1 MSNTPRDKDR
11 WLGAAVGRGVWLWRF
26 LGALGVLVTV
36 VSTTA
41 GGGARAVADDGPG
54 DPPQWV
60 WHASSLAPGEIE
72 KDGAVFPKGLD
83 GTRPD
88 QPPPNLSLYL
98 HVQGTLSGA
107 SRYDSGYVGTTTDRD
122 YALRRITERFG
133 GNGFLYRVR
142 ATPNFVDVA
151 GSLRGFYNR
160 ASEHEYAAMGG
171 FRFDQI
177 IDWEEISFGQSQ
189 PGESNAAYDADR
201 YRGLRASGGQP
212 QLAGFP
218 SGHAAWSQ
226 EPWRQ
231 YASCNSA
238 TSHARIERTADAPA
252 EQCAPVHRPYDE
264 GLDFWHSVKQAG
276 HVPDRWFTGN
286 GTALQLVNAA
296 SGRVAENENAAANG
310 AGITMW
316 DAHRGTWQ
324 QWRLERAEHDTYL
337 VVNLASGK
345 VLDGKNSTKDGE
357 AVVQWERDNQPWQ
370 RWLLQPAD
378 DDLFRLVNAATG
390 MALDLTG
397 DDEGAA
403 VIQRPVSASGTQTW
417 RLRMTD
423 PFNRLTGVPLLLTNK
438 ASGKVIDGRDVRAD
452 GERVVQWEPNGRPWQ
467 EWTLAA
473 AGDGTYVIT
482 SVATGK
488 VLDAG
493 NAPGAGMAVEQWDR
507 SDGRPQR
514 WRIEL
519 DDKSDAFT
527 LTEVTS
533 GLVIGNDN
541 HTQDGAALTFQPN
554 NPAGHT
560 WQKWTIEPTDPTP

>member
-1 MSNTPRDKDR
+1 M
-11 WLGAAVGRGVWLWRF
+11 
-26 LGALGVLVTV
+26 
-36 VSTTA
+36 
-41 GGGARAVADDGPG
+41 
-54 DPPQWV
+54 
-60 WHASSLAPGEIE
+60 WHASSLPPGEIE

-98 HVQGTLSGA
+98 HVQGTPSGA

-133 GNGFLYRVR
+133 GNGYLYRVR

-151 GSLRGFYNR
+151 GTLGGFYNR
-160 ASEHEYAAMGG
+160 ASEREYAAMGG
-171 FRFDQI
+171 FRYDQI
-177 IDWEEISFGQSQ
+177 IDWEEISFGVAQ

-218 SGHAAWSQ
+218 PNHAAWSQ

-231 YASCNSA
+231 FASCSSPSSPARTERA
-238 TSHARIERTADAPA
+238 TDTQD
-252 EQCAPVHRPYDE
+252 EQCTPLHRPYDE

-276 HVPDRWFTGN
+276 NVPDRWFTGN

-296 SGRVAENENAAANG
+296 SGRVAENGNKAANG

-316 DAHRGTWQ
+316 DAHRGLWQ
-324 QWRLERAEHDTYL
+324 QWRLEPAEHGTYL

-357 AVVQWERDNQPWQ
+357 PVVQWERDNQPWQ
-370 RWLLQPAD
+370 RWLLQPAG

-390 MALDLTG
+390 MALDLDS
-397 DDEGAA
+397 DDQEGGA

-417 RLRMTD
+417 RLHMTD
-423 PFNRLTGVPLLLTNK
+423 PLKQLTGTPLLLTNK
-438 ASGKVIDGRDVRAD
+438 ASGKAMDGRNKQDN
-452 GERVVQWEPNGRPWQ
+452 GERVVQWEANGTRWQ
-467 EWTLAA
+467 EWTLTS

-482 SVATGK
+482 SAATGK
-488 VLDAG
+488 VLDTGNTPSAG
-493 NAPGAGMAVEQWDR
+493 TAVAQWDR
-507 SDGRPQR
+507 DDKRPQR
-514 WRIEL
+514 WRIEPGNTTET
-519 DDKSDAFT
+519 FT
-527 LTEVTS
+527 LTEATS

-541 HTQDGAALTFQPN
+541 HTQDGVDLTLQSN
-554 NPAGHT
+554 NPSNPT
-560 WQKWTIEPTDPTP
+560 WQKWTIEPAVSTP